1 MIVTAEELEALRAQ
15 AVEEYPAES
24 CGVIVRRDDER
35 RLVRC
40 RNVQNDLHARDPERH
55 PRDARTAYYIDP
67 ADLLRIG
74 RMEGDGF
81 NVAVIYHSHIDAGA
95 YFSETDKRNALVGG
109 EPAYPD
115 AIYLVTSVID
125 GRLDAT
131 AAFRWEAT
139 RRDFVPV
146 SLEDAAPAESAS
158 TPAPARSASE
168 PAPSAPESARS
179 AS

>member
-1 MIVTAEELEALRAQ
+1 MIVTPEELAALRAQ
-15 AVEEYPAES
+15 ALEEYPAES
-24 CGVIVRRDDER
+24 CGVIVRRGDER

-40 RNVQNDLHARDPERH
+40 RNVQNELHARDPQRH

-67 ADLLRIG
+67 ADLLRLG

-81 NVAVIYHSHIDAGA
+81 GVAVIYHSHVDAGA
-95 YFSETDKRNALVGG
+95 YFSETDKRNALVGD

-115 AIYLVTSVID
+115 AIYLVTAVLD

-131 AAFRWEAT
+131 AGFRWEAA

-146 SLEDAAPAESAS
+146 SLDEALPSEGAGAS
-158 TPAPARSASE
+158 GTARRTP
-168 PAPSAPESARS
+168 
-179 AS
+179 